1 MGYIHASAGLKKIR
15 HAVMLDI
22 AAFGIIVLMAALI
35 LFIEFKKRLSG
46 MPAEMEGTL
55 RVIAF
60 FMTLAPIV
68 LILLSLFVQLRGL
81 RLAAKDE
88 ASFKIAYILNLIV
101 IAASGVTS
109 FLSMRNIGT
118 DILGSVSNVI
128 SEISQMVVMMLV
140 FRGALN
146 LFAKEGQ
153 TDYVKQTKTT
163 IALIVVVYLLST
175 VTGVISNFFG
185 KTGGSGLIS
194 ILCQLGSAVLHLIVL
209 NSYIGFLGEASKK
222 LG

>member
-1 MGYIHASAGLKKIR
+1 M
-15 HAVMLDI
+15 
-22 AAFGIIVLMAALI
+22 
-35 LFIEFKKRLSG
+35 
-46 MPAEMEGTL
+46 
-55 RVIAF
+55 
-60 FMTLAPIV
+60 
-68 LILLSLFVQLRGL
+68 LLSLLMQLRGL
-81 RLAAKDE
+81 HIAAKDE

>member
-1 MGYIHASAGLKKIR
+1 M
-15 HAVMLDI
+15 
-22 AAFGIIVLMAALI
+22 
-35 LFIEFKKRLSG
+35 
-46 MPAEMEGTL
+46 
-55 RVIAF
+55 
-60 FMTLAPIV
+60 
-68 LILLSLFVQLRGL
+68 LLSLLMQLRGL
-81 RLAAKDE
+81 HIAAKDE

-175 VTGVISNFFG
+175 VTGVIPNFFG